1 MNQDG
6 FSTCPQCGHETTNL
20 VFCDKCGSV
29 LTQAPEPPPPPS
41 PPVTLNEEGE
51 PVPPPP
57 PPTAPPPPVAPRG
70 WDEEA
75 RPQPSPLRT
84 SPKSQPTSPV
94 TRLLFVILAIIGLGG
109 AIWYWIDSGRVPEPV
124 VRQKPAQR
132 DASGVPIDPDDTS
145 AATTTTATLN
155 AAGVTSGSTDANTS
169 VSAEELP
176 LVAAARKQAEILKM
190 RTDLAEGKAVEL
202 TVDLFEEEI
211 QDTNE
216 LWVLEFYADWNPAS
230 REFSRRMKDLPGRY
244 KGKIFFGRVD
254 VDKESPLA
262 ARYGVSTTP
271 MVALVRKGEALSRLP
286 RPTIESVEGLLVS
299 PPPAK
304 N

>member
-29 LTQAPEPPPPPS
+29 LTQAPEPPPPPT
-41 PPVTLNEEGE
+41 PPIPLALEGE
-51 PVPPPP
+51 PSPTPPSPAPPVPP
-57 PPTAPPPPVAPRG
+57 ARRS

-75 RPQPSPLRT
+75 RPTHSPLRT

-94 TRLLFVILAIIGLGG
+94 TRILFLILAVIGLVG
-109 AIWYWIDSGRVPEPV
+109 AIWYWIDSGRTPEPV
-124 VRQKPAQR
+124 TRRQAAPR
-132 DASGVPIDPDDTS
+132 DASGVPINPDETS
-145 AATTTTATLN
+145 PGTTQA
-155 AAGVTSGSTDANTS
+155 AAGLTSSSEDAGTSGT
-169 VSAEELP
+169 VEESP
-176 LVAAARKQAEILKM
+176 IVAAARKQAEILQM
-190 RTDLAEGKAVEL
+190 RSSLGEGNSVEL
-202 TVDLFEEEI
+202 TVDLYEEEI
-211 QDTNE
+211 ETTDE
-216 LWVLEFYADWNPAS
+216 LWVLDFYANWNPAS
-230 REFSRRMKDLPGRY
+230 REFSKRMKDLPGRY
-244 KGKIFFGRVD
+244 KGKVFFGRVD

-271 MVALVRKGEALSRLP
+271 MVTLVRRGEALSRLP
-286 RPTIESVEGLLVS
+286 RPTIESIEELLAS